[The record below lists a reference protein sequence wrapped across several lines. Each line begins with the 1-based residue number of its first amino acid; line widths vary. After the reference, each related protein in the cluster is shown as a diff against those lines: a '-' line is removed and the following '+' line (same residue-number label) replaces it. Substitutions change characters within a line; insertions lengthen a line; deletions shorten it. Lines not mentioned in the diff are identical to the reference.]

1 MIKEKLKVSN
11 LIENSCCGTLLD
23 VPKHKLVLMAKEL
36 EADNEHL
43 TAEVKRLD
51 LEKKR
56 TFKMNLVFSLF
67 HLTILFFIYYQLAK

>member
-23 VPKHKLVLMAKEL
+23 VPKRKLVLMAKVL
-36 EADNEHL
+36 ESDNERL
-43 TAEVKRLD
+43 INEIKRLN

-56 TFKMNLVFSLF
+56 TFKINLIFCIF